1 MNIHHLNL
9 GSFRAIDPTY
19 QIPDEVGPGGVGGR
33 PPSSET
39 ALSPA
44 PVVCHAFLVETDSSG
59 LVLVE
64 SGLGS
69 IDVERPAE
77 ALEAEWLEMT
87 EAVLA
92 PGETAVRQV
101 ARLGHDPADVR
112 HIVLTH
118 LDVDHSGGLPDF
130 PDAKVHVFEAERQA
144 AYAEGPSRRYRP
156 LHWAHGPKWA
166 TYGEG
171 GEQWFGF
178 EGVRELEGLPPEIL
192 LVPLGGHT
200 AGHAGVAV
208 RGDGDR
214 WLLHAGDAYFYH
226 REIDPDDHHGHPLLD
241 ILQND
246 SQVDEKQRLATHD
259 RLRALVRDHADEVEV
274 VSAHDPWEY
283 ARYVSTQRVPL

>member
-9 GSFRAIDPTY
+9 GSFREIDPTY
-19 QIPDEVGPGGVGGR
+19 D
-33 PPSSET
+33 S
-39 ALSPA
+39 LSPA
-44 PVVCHAFLVETDSSG
+44 PAVCHAFLVETPTSG

-69 IDVERPAE
+69 LDVERPAE
-77 ALEAEWLEMT
+77 ALDAEWLQMT

-101 ARLGHDPADVR
+101 ARLGFDPADVR

-130 PDAKVHVFEAERQA
+130 PAAKVHVFEAERRA

-156 LHWAHGPKWA
+156 LHWAHGPDWA
-166 TYGEG
+166 VYGEG
-171 GEQWFGF
+171 GERWFGL

-208 RGDGDR
+208 RDRDR

-226 REIDPDDHHGHPLLD
+226 RELDPQDHHGHPLLD

-246 SQVDEKQRLATHD
+246 SQVDEKERLGTHD

-274 VSAHDPWEY
+274 VSAHDPWEF